1 MCFGHGQLYYL
12 DKFIDILDFLM
23 PQNYYIATSMLRKLA
38 IYISVLG
45 FAFGIL
51 LISVLRTASVKYEF
65 SELHAAKVQ
74 DEKVLGEDTVII
86 DYYLAFPGKVLPD
99 NPLWPVKAL
108 RDRIWLWITTNPSR
122 KAELNLLFADKRVA
136 ASKLLFERDKPEIG
150 YSTLTKAEKYLWQAS
165 VQEKKNR
172 KEGLDTGEFLSRLAK
187 ASLKHALVMD
197 EIMDFAPEDAKPGV
211 IQTMDSA
218 KKVYEGAKNG
228 LLEKGL
234 PIPENPF
241 DWK

>member
-1 MCFGHGQLYYL
+1 
-12 DKFIDILDFLM
+12 
-23 PQNYYIATSMLRKLA
+23 MLRKLA
-38 IYISVLG
+38 AYLSVLAL
-45 FAFGIL
+45 AFGIL
-51 LISVLRTASVKYEF
+51 FTSVLRTAAVKYEF
-65 SELHAAKVQ
+65 SEADPAETQKEQ
-74 DEKVLGEDTVII
+74 VLGEDTVMV

-108 RDRIWLWITTNPSR
+108 RDRVWLWITTNPSR

-165 VQEKKNR
+165 VQERENR
-172 KEGLDTGEFLSRLAK
+172 VEGIDTGEFLSRLAK

-197 EIMDFAPEDAKPGV
+197 EIMTVAPEDAKPGV

-218 KKVYEGAKNG
+218 KKVYEEAKNG

-234 PIPENPF
+234 PTPENPF
-241 DWK
+241 DWN